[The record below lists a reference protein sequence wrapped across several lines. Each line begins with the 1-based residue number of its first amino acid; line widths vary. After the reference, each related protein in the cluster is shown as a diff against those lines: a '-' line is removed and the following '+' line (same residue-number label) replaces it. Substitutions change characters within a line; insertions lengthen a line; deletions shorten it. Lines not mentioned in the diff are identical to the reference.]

1 MSKMKFKY
9 NAVHTEKYTDKQT
22 GEEKKKYTTIGA
34 VFERE
39 DGTLC
44 MKLLDSWVNFYPPK
58 AKAEDYK
65 KLKENLQEFSE
76 PQEEFNPVTGEI
88 SDEIPF

>member
-9 NAVHTEKYTDKQT
+9 EAVHTEKYTDKQT
-22 GEEKKKYTTIGA
+22 GEERKKYTKIGA

-39 DGTLC
+39 DGTMC

-58 AKAEDYK
+58 MKEVGYQAAKQAVQDDG
-65 KLKENLQEFSE
+65 LDQ
-76 PQEEFNPVTGEI
+76 
-88 SDEIPF
+88 DIPF

>member
-9 NAVHTEKYTDKQT
+9 EAVHTEKYTDKAT
-22 GEEKKKYTTIGA
+22 GEERKKYTKIGA

-58 AKAEDYK
+58 IKEDGYQAAKQAVD
-65 KLKENLQEFSE
+65 N
-76 PQEEFNPVTGEI
+76 T
-88 SDEIPF
+88 SDDIPF